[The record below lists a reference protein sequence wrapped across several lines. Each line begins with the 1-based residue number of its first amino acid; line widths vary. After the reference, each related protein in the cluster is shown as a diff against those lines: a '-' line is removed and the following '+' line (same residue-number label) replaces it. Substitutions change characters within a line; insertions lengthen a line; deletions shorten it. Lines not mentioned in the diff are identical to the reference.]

1 MRVVVGRIGRPHG
14 IRGEVTVEPRTDEP
28 EVRFAPGAVLL
39 VDHPRK
45 TLVVESLHWHSGRI
59 LLAFEGVET
68 RNEAEELRNVLL
80 EIERDADET
89 PDDPDEYYDSALI
102 DCAVHLA
109 DGAAIGTVIDVIHL
123 PSQEL
128 LSVQTL
134 DGREVLIPFVGEIV
148 PTVDIRGRR
157 ITITPPP
164 GLLDD

>member
-1 MRVVVGRIGRPHG
+1 MEKSRSSRVP
-14 IRGEVTVEPRTDEP
+14 T
-28 EVRFAPGAVLL
+28 
-39 VDHPRK
+39 
-45 TLVVESLHWHSGRI
+45 SLHWHSGRI

-80 EIERDADET
+80 EVERSADET
-89 PDDPDEYYDSALI
+89 PEDPDEYYDSALV

-109 DGAAIGTVIDVIHL
+109 DGAAIGTVVDVIHL

-134 DGREVLIPFVGEIV
+134 DGREVLIPFVNEIV
-148 PTVDIRGRR
+148 PTVDIRARR